1 MEYKISQEQLEQ
13 FSRIYNTFLELTVQG
28 ESAFIYVDAM
38 RAFKQVVQA
47 VSNTPIENERKE

>member
-38 RAFKQVVQA
+38 RAFKQLVQA
-47 VSNTPIENERKE
+47 ISMTPIDKETKE